1 LRQRTYATSLLL
13 LVAVGFVIRAD
24 EFLLLN
30 EFVDDMPIEL
40 SEIFRK
46 PLAKN
51 LKPAMPAPKIPNP
64 VTSVTY
70 RLALE
75 LGSDATFSPP
85 QEACPN
91 PARTKNNF
99 KLSPL
104 TFSDPEPAV
113 DDEPRRRQSLRRS
126 LHLRDDFLRN
136 RPRSLLIARK
146 VHRVLGAALR

>member
-1 LRQRTYATSLLL
+1 ML
-13 LVAVGFVIRAD
+13 
-24 EFLLLN
+24 
-30 EFVDDMPIEL
+30 IEL

-46 PLAKN
+46 PLSEN
-51 LKPAMPAPKIPNP
+51 LEPAMSAPKIPNL

-75 LGSDATFSPP
+75 LGSDVTFSRP
-85 QEACPN
+85 QESWPN
-91 PARTKNNF
+91 PAQPKNNF

-113 DDEPRRRQSLRRS
+113 DDEPRRRQSLRRP
-126 LHLRDDFLRN
+126 LNFRDDFFRH

-146 VHRVLGAALR
+146 MH